1 MMMKYVVEK
10 KYVDEVTNIQFQT
23 FSPTYM
29 KMGAQKL
36 NIYLNSTQVLPTP
49 ESPISKSL
57 NKRSSQWY

>member
-1 MMMKYVVEK
+1 MLMKYVVEK

-23 FSPTYM
+23 FLPTYM

-57 NKRSSQWY
+57 NKRSSQ

>member
-1 MMMKYVVEK
+1 MMMKYVLEK

-23 FSPTYM
+23 FLPTYM

-57 NKRSSQWY
+57 NKRSSQ

>member
-23 FSPTYM
+23 FLPTYM

-57 NKRSSQWY
+57 NKRS

>member
-23 FSPTYM
+23 FLPTYM

-57 NKRSSQWY
+57 NKRSSQ